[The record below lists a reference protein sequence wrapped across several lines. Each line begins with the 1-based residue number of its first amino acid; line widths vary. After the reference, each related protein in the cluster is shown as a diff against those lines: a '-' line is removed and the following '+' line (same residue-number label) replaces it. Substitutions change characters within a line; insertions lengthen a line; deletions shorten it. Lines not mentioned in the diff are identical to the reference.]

1 VLTATIAFSFG
12 CAVALGPALGPLG
25 DAASNTEEP
34 LFLNPLNERTLMFD
48 RFGGLMTA
56 LYAEENRA
64 PVPLERIAAT
74 VTDAI
79 IAVEDENFYQH
90 DGVNLRA
97 TIRALFENVSAG
109 GIEQGGSTITQQ
121 VVKNSILT
129 NERSLERKTREA
141 VLALRLEELLTK
153 DQILERYLNTAYF
166 GSGAYGVQA
175 AAETYWG
182 VNVEQLD
189 WSQGAMLAALIR
201 NPNGYNPI
209 TNPELAGERRDLAL
223 DRIVEVG
230 NLTEAE
236 ATPHRVQPLPTTIL
250 RTTPP
255 PNTYFIEQV
264 KLEVLRDPRFGIGMT
279 PEERYEAVFYG
290 GLRIHTTFDNGMQ
303 VAAEAARD
311 EVLPGDVP
319 GEFPFLGRV
328 RLPDGSQATRDLIG
342 SSVVVTLENATG
354 AVRTH
359 VGGPGFDGYEFDIAT
374 APEGRQA
381 GSSFKPFVL
390 AAAFEAGLVPND
402 SINGRGTCRFNN
414 PGGAPDPY
422 EVENFGGS
430 GGGGGTLASQTRAS
444 SNCAYV
450 RLGQVVGLDNVVELA
465 ERLHITTPLD
475 PANMSMPLGAPEM
488 VPMEMAAAYA
498 AFANDGIYN
507 APFFVERVDDA
518 AGNVLYQHAPAGE
531 RAVTTQTARMM
542 TDVLVS
548 NVQSGTGTR
557 AAVEGQEAGGKTGT
571 AQNSADAWFVGFT
584 PQFSTA
590 VWMGGIRDPN
600 DPVFV
605 PGQAAM
611 IDVGGITPTGGSY
624 PARIWGGYMNA
635 VLAGAEPAM
644 FPDPGPTRSGRSL
657 TLPRGVEIG
666 GGGSDSSSSSGS
678 GRRPSSSSPRRPSG
692 GSGRSPAPS
701 PPATAGPGNR
711 PPAPSPPATSPPA
724 TSPPATSP
732 PATSPPA
739 PPPPTT
745 SPGDD

>member
-1 VLTATIAFSFG
+1 MAKTLFKLLVVLTATIAFSFG
-12 CAVALGPALGPLG
+12 CAVALGPVLAPLG
-25 DAASNTEEP
+25 DAASSTEEA
-34 LFLNPLNERTLMFD
+34 LFLNPLNERSLMFD

-56 LYAEENRA
+56 FYAEENRA
-64 PVPLERIAAT
+64 PVPLEQIPET

-209 TNPELAGERRDLAL
+209 TDAELAGERRDLAL
-223 DRIVEVG
+223 DRVVEVG
-230 NLTEAE
+230 HLTEAE
-236 ATPHRVQPLPTTIL
+236 AAPHRVQPLPTAIL

-264 KLEVLRDPRFGIGMT
+264 KLRLLRDPRFGIGMT

-290 GLRIHTTFDNGMQ
+290 GLRIYTTFDHGMQ
-303 VAAEAARD
+303 VAAEVARD
-311 EVLPGDVP
+311 QVLPGDVA

-328 RLPDGSQATRDLIG
+328 RLPDGAQDTRDLIG
-342 SSVVVTLENATG
+342 SSVVVTLDNATG

-359 VGGPGFDGYEFDIAT
+359 VGGPGFDSYEFDIAT

-381 GSSFKPFVL
+381 GSAFKPFVL
-390 AAAFEAGLVPND
+390 AAAFEAGLVPDD
-402 SINGRGTCRFNN
+402 SISGRGICRFNN
-414 PGGAPDPY
+414 PGGVPDPY
-422 EVENFGGS
+422 EVENFDGRGGGS
-430 GGGGGTLASQTRAS
+430 GTLASQTRVS

-465 ERLHITTPLD
+465 ERLHITTPLEA
-475 PANMSMPLGAPEM
+475 ANMSMPLGAPEM
-488 VPMEMAAAYA
+488 VPMEMVAAYA
-498 AFANDGIYN
+498 ALANDGIYN
-507 APFFVERVDDA
+507 APYYIERVDDA
-518 AGNVLYQHAPAGE
+518 AGNVLYQHTPAGE

-542 TDVLVS
+542 TEVLVS

-557 AAVEGQEAGGKTGT
+557 AQVEGQQAGGKTGT

-590 VWMGGIRDPN
+590 VWMGGVRDPN
-600 DPVFV
+600 DPAFV

-635 VLAGAEPAM
+635 VLAGAEPAV
-644 FPDPGPTRSGRSL
+644 FPEPGPTRAGRSL
-657 TLPRGVEIG
+657 TPPRGVEVEVRG
-666 GGGSDSSSSSGS
+666 G
-678 GRRPSSSSPRRPSG
+678 
-692 GSGRSPAPS
+692 
-701 PPATAGPGNR
+701 
-711 PPAPSPPATSPPA
+711 
-724 TSPPATSP
+724 
-732 PATSPPA
+732 
-739 PPPPTT
+739 
-745 SPGDD
+745 